1 MMRYYFDLRDG
12 DELAPD
18 EEGMELGSM
27 ERVQQEAAK
36 TLADMVRD
44 TVLEHLS
51 PKGFAARR
59 MAIEVRTD
67 YGPVLQARFS
77 LESGGASLHS

>member
-1 MMRYYFDLRDG
+1 MRYYFNLRDG

-18 EEGMELGSM
+18 EEAMELGCM

-36 TLADMVRD
+36 TLADMVMD
-44 TVLEHLS
+44 AVLEHLS
-51 PKGFAARR
+51 LDGFAARR
-59 MAIEVRTD
+59 MAIEVRND

-77 LESGGASLHS
+77 LEMGGASLDS

>member
-1 MMRYYFDLRDG
+1 
-12 DELAPD
+12 
-18 EEGMELGSM
+18 MELWTV

-44 TVLEHLS
+44 TVLKDLS
-51 PKGFAARR
+51 SKESARR

-67 YGPVLQARFS
+67 YGPVLQAR
-77 LESGGASLHS
+77 

>member
-1 MMRYYFDLRDG
+1 LNYGPL
-12 DELAPD
+12 
-18 EEGMELGSM
+18 

-36 TLADMVRD
+36 TLGDMVRD
-44 TVLEHLS
+44 AVLEHLRPDGS
-51 PKGFAARR
+51 ARR

-77 LESGGASLHS
+77 LETGGARLHS

>member
-1 MMRYYFDLRDG
+1 MRYYFDLRDG
-12 DELAPD
+12 DQVTPD
-18 EEGMELGSM
+18 EEGVEIWSL

-44 TVLEHLS
+44 AVLDHMNGDGL
-51 PKGFAARR
+51 ARQL
-59 MAIEVRTD
+59 AIEVRPD

-77 LESGGASLHS
+77 LETGTGRLHS

>member
-12 DELAPD
+12 DDLAPD
-18 EEGMELGSM
+18 EEGIELRSM

-44 TVLEHLS
+44 AVLEHLR
-51 PKGFAARR
+51 PEGRARR
-59 MAIEVRTD
+59 MAIEFRTE

-77 LESGGASLHS
+77 LEMGGARLHS